1 MNEIFCRTLLQRSN
15 ANNLNKYCFTIWMEW
30 ISPAGKRVIQHILII
45 AVVSGTFH
53 CIINYTI
60 TSNYI
65 TLQDKNTGI
74 LLIKFTMSKNLHF
87 EGKVSSIKVQIT
99 H

>member
-1 MNEIFCRTLLQRSN
+1 
-15 ANNLNKYCFTIWMEW
+15 MEW

-45 AVVSGTFH
+45 AVVSSTFH
-53 CIINYTI
+53 CIINNI
-60 TSNYI
+60 IQSLPNYI